1 MTSKIMFVLFLSVSS
16 AVCNAQEAKLDS
28 SKLIYYKIKPKT
40 DLILFN
46 VQYGE
51 KTETLKTPIEDKRL
65 LFGEDSLYLFFAINW
80 HVDVPISKQ
89 LFVFI
94 HNTDTMRIVY
104 KDFGSYV
111 YIDNLSFKKGNYL
124 LENKRP
130 LSKNRDYLI
139 KGVELSDANEK
150 LKRICFKNAIVH
162 KKDLSRE
169 YRDACLS
176 ELLFIFYDV
185 EDEQVNFKKIEDWNK
200 YLSGW

>member
-1 MTSKIMFVLFLSVSS
+1 MALRITFVLLLSVSFT
-16 AVCNAQEAKLDS
+16 VCNAQETKTDS
-28 SKLIYYKIKPKT
+28 SKLIYHKIKFES

-65 LFGEDSLYLFFAINW
+65 LFGEDSLYLFF
-80 HVDVPISKQ
+80 VTPLLGLPISNQ

-150 LKRICFKNAIVH
+150 LKSICFKNEIVH

-200 YLSGW
+200 YLTGW